1 MTKLQGIEESCIK
14 DNHLFVK
21 NNQKNKKIVK
31 MIAFRGNSGNSGG
44 DEGGD
49 GVLNSKSPGE

>member
-1 MTKLQGIEESCIK
+1 MKKLQGIEESCIK

-31 MIAFRGNSGNSGG
+31 MIAFGGNSGNSGG
-44 DEGGD
+44 TRAGMGC
-49 GVLNSKSPGE
+49 